1 MKQMIE
7 VWGLAA
13 GRNSTKEAARGAFT
27 WRRYEPGNVRKE
39 DWLLIMST
47 RAVMVY
53 ETTENEKSVRR

>member
-27 WRRYEPGNVRKE
+27 WRYYEPGNIRKE

-47 RAVMVY
+47 REVPVD
-53 ETTENEKSVRR
+53 ETSKNRKHIRE

>member
-27 WRRYEPGNVRKE
+27 WRRYEPGNVRNE

-47 RAVMVY
+47 REVMVY
-53 ETTENEKSVRR
+53 EASKNQKPVRE